1 MSHLEPASVNIRGSS
16 TWLLLGYILAYSSKC
31 CAACCHF
38 SLVTFSFSVF
48 YRSPAR
54 SVNHMLPLIIS
65 QLLRVGPSPTAC
77 LMVRPFFFLQIN
89 NKERMKKNKKMTV
102 SKWLWSQIITDQFVW
117 TCLWRTHVSLISRLC
132 FLCRHFEAVL
142 QRPQRHKCPDP
153 ADVHRNCLVDGQTC
167 EVQEPCRHQLK
178 PHGCFSRYRQSAT
191 SAALSLSLRERLSVF
206 LIADKS

>member
-1 MSHLEPASVNIRGSS
+1 MLRYV
-16 TWLLLGYILAYSSKC
+16 
-31 CAACCHF
+31 
-38 SLVTFSFSVF
+38 
-48 YRSPAR
+48 
-54 SVNHMLPLIIS
+54 LPLLS
-65 QLLRVGPSPTAC
+65 RHLFLLRLLQKPSKECEPYASIDNKPIAPCGAIANSMFNGETI
-77 LMVRPFFFLQIN
+77 FFSCRLTT
-89 NKERMKKNKKMTV
+89 KREWRKHKKMTV

-191 SAALSLSLRERLSVF
+191 SAALPLSEGEAVCFSYCRQVLKKDSFSCAQSCTVSV
-206 LIADKS
+206 L